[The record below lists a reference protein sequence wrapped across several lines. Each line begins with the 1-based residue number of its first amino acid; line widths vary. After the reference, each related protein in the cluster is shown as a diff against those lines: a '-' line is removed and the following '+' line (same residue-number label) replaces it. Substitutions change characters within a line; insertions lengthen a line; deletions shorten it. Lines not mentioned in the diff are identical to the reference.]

1 MALNHTLAGFQ
12 GYMDTYAANAVST
25 PATAY
30 QAIVNAIGV
39 RVCLPDESTGPTGQ
53 TVKLVNIE
61 TLRTLLADLE
71 ERVAL
76 AEESDASVTDR
87 KRIIKSRISYGG

>member
-1 MALNHTLAGFQ
+1 MALTHTLAGFQ
-12 GYMDTYAANAVST
+12 GYMDTYAANAVSS

-39 RVCLPDESTGPTGQ
+39 RVCLPDESTSPTGQ
-53 TVKLVNIE
+53 TVRLVNIE
-61 TLRTLLADLE
+61 TLRTILADLG

-76 AEESDASVTDR
+76 AEESDASVADR